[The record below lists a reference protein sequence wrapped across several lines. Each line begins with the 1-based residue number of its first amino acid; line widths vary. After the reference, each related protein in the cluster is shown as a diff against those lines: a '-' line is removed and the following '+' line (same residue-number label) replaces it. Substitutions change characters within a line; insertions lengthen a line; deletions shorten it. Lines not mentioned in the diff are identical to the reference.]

1 MKIASWNVNSVNAR
15 LPTVLEVLKNLELD
29 VVCFQEIKCIDDNF
43 PRLEIEDMGY
53 NIITHGQK
61 SYNGV
66 AILSKH
72 PIEDV
77 QIGLPGDDED
87 DQARYIEALI
97 MGETPVRVASI
108 YLPNG
113 NPFPGPKFD
122 YKLAWMDRL
131 NARAKELLSYEE
143 AVVLAGDYNCIPRD
157 EDCYDPAAWVD
168 DALAQPETRGK
179 FRELQWMGY
188 TEGFAARDN
197 RGHQYTF
204 WDYQAGAW
212 QKDNGIRIDH
222 LLCSPQAADKLKSIS
237 IYKDARGMTKPSDHV
252 PIIGEFEL

>member
-15 LPTVLEVLKNLELD
+15 LPTVLEVLKDLELD
-29 VVCFQEIKCIDDNF
+29 VVCFQEIKCVDENF

-53 NIITHGQK
+53 NVVTHGQK

-77 QIGLPGDDED
+77 QIGLPGDDSDE
-87 DQARYIEALI
+87 QARYAEALI
-97 MGETPVRVASI
+97 MSDTPVRVSSI

-131 NARAKELLSYEE
+131 IARAKELLTYEE
-143 AVVLAGDYNCIPRD
+143 AIVLAGDYNCIPRD
-157 EDCYDPAAWVD
+157 EDCYSPAAWVD
-168 DALAQPETRGK
+168 DALAQPETRAK
-179 FRELQWMGY
+179 FRELQWLGY

-197 RGHQYTF
+197 RAHQYTF

-237 IYKDARGMTKPSDHV
+237 IYRDARGMTKPSDHV
-252 PIIGEFEL
+252 PIIGEFDL

>member
-1 MKIASWNVNSVNAR
+1 MKLASWNVNSVNAR
-15 LPTVLEVLKNLELD
+15 LPTVLEVLKTLELD
-29 VVCFQEIKCIDDNF
+29 VVCLQEIKCIDDNF

-66 AILSKH
+66 AILSKY

-77 QIGLPGDDED
+77 LVGLPGDESDE
-87 DQARYIEALI
+87 QARYLEALI
-97 MGETPVRVASI
+97 MADTPTRVSTI

-131 NARAKELLSYEE
+131 NARAEELLKNEE
-143 AVVLAGDYNCIPRD
+143 PIILAGDYNCIPRD
-157 EDCYDPAAWVD
+157 EDCYDAAAWAD
-168 DALAQPETRGK
+168 DALAQPETRAK
-179 FRELQWMGY
+179 FRQLQWLGY
-188 TEGFAARDN
+188 TEAFAAKDN

-222 LLCSPQAADKLKSIS
+222 LLCSPQAADKLQSVS
-237 IYKDARGMTKPSDHV
+237 VYRDARGMTKPSDHV
-252 PIIGEFEL
+252 PFVGEFDL

>member
-1 MKIASWNVNSVNAR
+1 MNAR
-15 LPTVLEVLKNLELD
+15 LPTVLEVLKTLELD

-53 NIITHGQK
+53 NVVTHGQK

-72 PIEDV
+72 PIDDV
-77 QIGLPGDDED
+77 LVGLPGDESDE
-87 DQARYIEALI
+87 QARYLEALI
-97 MGETPVRVASI
+97 MAETPVRVASI

-122 YKLAWMDRL
+122 YKIAWMERL
-131 NARAKELLSYEE
+131 NARAKELLAYEE

-168 DALAQPETRGK
+168 DALAQPETRAK

-222 LLCSPQAADKLKSIS
+222 LLCSPQAADKLKTIS
-237 IYKDARGMTKPSDHV
+237 IYRDARGMTKPSDHV
-252 PIIGEFEL
+252 PIVGEFDL